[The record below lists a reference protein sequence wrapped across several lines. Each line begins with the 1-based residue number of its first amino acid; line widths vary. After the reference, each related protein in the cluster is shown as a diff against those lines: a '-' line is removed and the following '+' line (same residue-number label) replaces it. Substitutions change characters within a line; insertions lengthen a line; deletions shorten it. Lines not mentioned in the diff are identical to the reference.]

1 MNLSFAICQKRVHLP
16 LFWKAKLPIARTG
29 KRLGPHVQ
37 PLLWS
42 QRAALGTHSLRR
54 VSKAKAEGS
63 WVALA
68 KVGRAGW
75 GRAQVAR
82 MGAAAGQ
89 GDSPSGQA
97 GGWATAPTRPSGLCL
112 APKNAVS
119 CSVMWLRV
127 INTRV
132 LGSLGRVPGRGQPV
146 Q

>member
-16 LFWKAKLPIARTG
+16 LFWKAKLSIARTG
-29 KRLGPHVQ
+29 KR
-37 PLLWS
+37 
-42 QRAALGTHSLRR
+42 LGTHSLRR

>member
-29 KRLGPHVQ
+29 ER
-37 PLLWS
+37 
-42 QRAALGTHSLRR
+42 LGTHSLRR

-68 KVGRAGW
+68 KVGRADW

>member
-1 MNLSFAICQKRVHLP
+1 M
-16 LFWKAKLPIARTG
+16 
-29 KRLGPHVQ
+29 Q
-37 PLLWS
+37 PLQRP
-42 QRAALGTHSLRR
+42 QRAAPGTHSFRC

-68 KVGRAGW
+68 KVGRAGL
-75 GRAQVAR
+75 GRSQVAG

-89 GDSPSGQA
+89 GDSLSGQA

-132 LGSLGRVPGRGQPV
+132 LGSLGHVPGRGQPV